1 MKYPK
6 SDMLIGLLKDK
17 NDLSILKDQLWYRIP
32 IKSSPINLYKFKYI
46 AFYQPSLFKEEKWTI
61 KYFGEIN
68 KISIAKRNILFP
80 SEPASLTNYKEY
92 YKIELKKLLSLDKP
106 IPNKIGRRIIF
117 IPTTFEKFKYA
128 QEVND
133 LYHASPLEDKL
144 WNEMK
149 KNNINAE
156 RQFVVSEGSTTY
168 FLDFAIFCRKYKL
181 NVECGGFDYHSSN
194 ESLNKDYI
202 RNNFLTKNNWKILNF
217 TKEQLKNSSN
227 CIYEIQ
233 DVIDQSGGMAKS
245 KIDEC

>member
-6 SDMLIGLLKDK
+6 PDMLIGLLKDK

-32 IKSSPINLYKFKYI
+32 VSSAPKILDKVKFI
-46 AFYQPSLFKEEKWTI
+46 SFYQTSSFEDIKWSI
-61 KYFGEIN
+61 KFFGEID
-68 KISIAKRNILFP
+68 KISITKRKKLFP
-80 SEPASLTNYKEY
+80 SEPANPKSFNEY
-92 YKIELKKLLSLDKP
+92 YKIELKKLFSLNNP
-106 IPNKIGRRIIF
+106 IPSKIGRRIVF
-117 IPTTFEKFKYA
+117 IPTTFEKFKRA
-128 QEVND
+128 KEIND
-133 LYHASPLEDKL
+133 LFHASPLEDKL

-156 RQFVVSEGSTTY
+156 RQFVVSEGSATY

-194 ESLNKDYI
+194 DSLNRDYI

-233 DVIDQSGGMAKS
+233 DVINQSGGMAKS